1 MKSFSKMDAGLL
13 GCSYK
18 SILRRHYSLDPQTTT
33 MAIDLLN
40 YHLTMT
46 LELASPLSFKMIAL
60 LSYNLTNININEMR
74 FQSSIVVDNPISVEI
89 IEEFNQAVDDIKVH
103 KNLVKIMQFHDF
115 AQRPKDVYATDQTVA
130 YIKNKVNDEKVPYPE
145 LYMLTFNEVNNHT
158 CAVGWTIHNAIMLN
172 EMIRSTHYFITR
184 RP

>member
-1 MKSFSKMDAGLL
+1 
-13 GCSYK
+13 
-18 SILRRHYSLDPQTTT
+18 
-33 MAIDLLN
+33 
-40 YHLTMT
+40 
-46 LELASPLSFKMIAL
+46 
-60 LSYNLTNININEMR
+60 
-74 FQSSIVVDNPISVEI
+74 
-89 IEEFNQAVDDIKVH
+89 
-103 KNLVKIMQFHDF
+103 MQFHDF
-115 AQRPKDVYATDQTVA
+115 AQRPLTAKDVLDYLSDTASPKRALKDVYATDQTVA